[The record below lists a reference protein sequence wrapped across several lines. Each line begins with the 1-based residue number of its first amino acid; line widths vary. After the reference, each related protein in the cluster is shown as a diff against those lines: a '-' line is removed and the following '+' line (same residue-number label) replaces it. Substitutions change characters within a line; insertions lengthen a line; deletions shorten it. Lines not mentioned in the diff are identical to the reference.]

1 MSWRRLLG
9 LVIGLGLA
17 TASGVAEEG
26 GSRGHERRAEAFRM
40 VDAYVIANI
49 QESLGLTDAQYEKV
63 VPLVNKLQKARRE
76 YFRERSQGL
85 RRLRQLLSSGAGTE
99 AEVVEALEAFK
110 ALETG
115 GPAAAREQMAA
126 LDAVLSPLQQA
137 KFRVFEVEVEQRMR
151 RLMRRG
157 RSEGPKPDETQ

>member
-9 LVIGLGLA
+9 LVIGLGLV
-17 TASGVAEEG
+17 TAPGVAEEG
-26 GSRGHERRAEAFRM
+26 GSRGHERREEAFRM

-49 QESLGLTDAQYEKV
+49 QDSLGLTDAQYEKV

-76 YFRERSQGL
+76 YFRERAQGAAAPAPPPGL
-85 RRLRQLLSSGAGTE
+85 RGGHGGRGGRGPRGLQGHRDR
-99 AEVVEALEAFK
+99 
-110 ALETG
+110 
-115 GPAAAREQMAA
+115 GPAAARDQMEA

-137 KFRVFEVEVEQRMR
+137 KFRVFEVDVEQRMR

-157 RSEGPKPDETQ
+157 GGEGSKSDGTP